1 MSKTILL
8 VEDNDDSREM
18 LKVFLEGIG
27 YCVVEAGNGY
37 DAVEYVKRERPDLI
51 LMDMSMPEIDGLNAT
66 RHIKKIAG
74 ADEIPVVCV
83 TAHGD
88 YYSVKAIEAGCE
100 EVIAKPVDLE
110 NLRKVIK
117 NHLNDGNDRRDGATS
132 FFIAD

>member
-18 LKVFLEGIG
+18 LKFFLEGIG

-66 RHIKKIAG
+66 RHIKRLPALMKY
-74 ADEIPVVCV
+74 P
-83 TAHGD
+83 
-88 YYSVKAIEAGCE
+88 
-100 EVIAKPVDLE
+100 
-110 NLRKVIK
+110 
-117 NHLNDGNDRRDGATS
+117 
-132 FFIAD
+132 